1 MVDGFLLYL
10 SKEKHYSVH
19 TVTSYRT
26 DLKSFIQYISENYPE
41 LPVEK
46 CTTPVVRSWLADL
59 ASHDMTPRSLRR
71 KRTSV
76 SSFFRYLIYKGKAE
90 NNPTRGIPL
99 PKLPSRLPVFAD
111 EKSVRKLIDIPVD
124 NNDFQAVRNQLIFE
138 ILYATGMRL
147 SELTN
152 ICATD
157 IDYHKRTIKIT
168 GKRNKQRIVPFGKE
182 LFTRMIMYDEL
193 KRIFFEEM
201 DTDRQYLLTNGGK
214 KLYPKFV
221 YRTISSYLGS
231 VTSLSKKSPHVLR
244 HTFATHLLQN
254 GAELNSIKELLGHS
268 NLAAT
273 QIYTHT
279 NIRQL
284 KEVYKKTHPK
294 S

>member
-1 MVDGFLLYL
+1 
-10 SKEKHYSVH
+10 
-19 TVTSYRT
+19 
-26 DLKSFIQYISENYPE
+26 
-41 LPVEK
+41 
-46 CTTPVVRSWLADL
+46 
-59 ASHDMTPRSLRR
+59 MTPRSLRR